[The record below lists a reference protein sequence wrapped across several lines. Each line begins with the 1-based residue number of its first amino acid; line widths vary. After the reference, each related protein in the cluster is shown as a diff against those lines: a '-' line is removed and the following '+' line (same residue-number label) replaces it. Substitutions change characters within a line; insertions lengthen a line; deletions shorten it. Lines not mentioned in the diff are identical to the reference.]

1 VGRIVLNKLKYLIPP
16 LAIAIMI
23 FIVSAQSNIKIP
35 DLGISI
41 EDKILHILAY
51 LVFGLTLVYSI
62 SGISTDISRRKLF
75 VLLVAIGGLYALSD
89 ELHQYY
95 VPGRESDIVDILAD
109 ITGIIISFFVY
120 PLILKFIKLF
130 EKTNV

>member
-1 VGRIVLNKLKYLIPP
+1 MGRIVLNKLKYLIPP

>member
-1 VGRIVLNKLKYLIPP
+1 
-16 LAIAIMI
+16 MI